1 MIYKFTSTALL
12 IFFKLFFK
20 LKVSGLSSI
29 PDKGPF
35 LLAVNH
41 VSNLDPLVIGGA
53 CSRRPLYY
61 LAKKELFD
69 NPVMAAWMRAHN
81 CTPLNRQ
88 GSGAGAL
95 KQGLRILKVQ
105 PLLIFPQ
112 GTRTQDMDSFKSGVG
127 FLAKKA
133 DVPVIAARIYGTDKI
148 LPKGAKRIKKGKIR
162 IIFSRVDTIGPDDD
176 FEQIAAKII
185 AKIKSL

>member
-1 MIYKFTSTALL
+1 MIYSFTSASLL
-12 IFFKLFFK
+12 VFFKLFFK
-20 LKVSGLSSI
+20 LKIKGRDSI
-29 PDKGPF
+29 PAKGPF

-41 VSNLDPLVIGGA
+41 VSNLDPLVVGGS
-53 CSRRPLYY
+53 CRRPLHY
-61 LAKKELFD
+61 LAKKELFI
-69 NPVMAAWMRAHN
+69 NPLMDIWMRMHN

-95 KQGLRILKVQ
+95 KQALKVLKVH

-133 DVPVIAARIYGTDKI
+133 NVPVVAARIYGTDKI
-148 LPKGAKRIKKGKIR
+148 LPKGAKYPQKGKIK
-162 IIFSRVDTIGPDDD
+162 IVFGRVDTIAPEDD